1 MLIGYC
7 FIKKACAKDIVLE
20 KKMCMVLSIKRWV
33 GKDLRAGILFGI
45 VCERP
50 MGLYPLW
57 HMIKDQW
64 ASIPYGTRL
73 KTNGLASPMAPD

>member
-7 FIKKACAKDIVLE
+7 FIKKVCVKSIVIE
-20 KKMCMVLSIKRWV
+20 KQRYMVLSIKHWV
-33 GKDLRAGILFGI
+33 GKDLRADILFGI

-57 HMIKDQW
+57 H
-64 ASIPYGTRL
+64 RL
-73 KTNGLASPMAPD
+73 KTNGFVSPMAMGMYLL

>member
-7 FIKKACAKDIVLE
+7 FIKKTCVKDIVLE
-20 KKMCMVLSIKRWV
+20 KQRYMVLSIKRWV

-45 VCERP
+45 VGERP

-57 HMIKDQW
+57 HRIKDEW
-64 ASIPYGTRL
+64 ASIPYG
-73 KTNGLASPMAPD
+73 